1 MSRAATGRARRRVP
15 GIAMLP
21 LPAEVPPFD
30 IDLLYTRRGSAS
42 EAVRWLLALITEVG
56 EHIDRG

>member
-1 MSRAATGRARRRVP
+1 
-15 GIAMLP
+15 MLP